1 MIQIHNNIETCIRR
15 AKLAE
20 IKLNKNFGDY
30 NRLKFFRSEE
40 PIAHTGGAA
49 YTLYIKSGNDIL
61 HETYILKD
69 SI

>member
-1 MIQIHNNIETCIRR
+1 MIPIHNNLETCIRR

-20 IKLNKNFGDY
+20 IKLNKSFGDY

-40 PIAHTGGAA
+40 PMPYTGGAA
-49 YTLYIKSGNDIL
+49 YTLYIKAGNEIL
-61 HETYILKD
+61 HETYILRD